1 MIVALRRSEA
11 KDPLPIA
18 RRIDQRSDM
27 QLRVVGDINEVLRR
41 ELRQGPVLAGV
52 GADDPV
58 RGAVACLS
66 EAGAVVG
73 GG

>member
-11 KDPLPIA
+11 KDTLPIA
-18 RRIDQRSDM
+18 RRIDQRSDV
-27 QLRVVGDINEVLRR
+27 QLRIVGNIDEVLRR

-58 RGAVACLS
+58 CGAVACLP
-66 EAGAVVG
+66 EASAVVG